1 VAYLLC
7 ELVWRLRAV
16 GDSEEDA
23 VRLPMTQTDLA
34 DALGLT
40 PVHGPAVE
48 GTPIGSLPRRT
59 PQCGRSNGC
68 QLGA

>member
-34 DALGLT
+34 DVCDVDDGI
-40 PVHGPAVE
+40 PVDCRK
-48 GTPIGSLPRRT
+48 SRLPDRR
-59 PQCGRSNGC
+59 R
-68 QLGA
+68 